1 MKSIVKQLVWV
12 LTAIAFLSGAM
23 VPWLAGGKA
32 FAAPGTGVTAS
43 ANCDMMDMSGTM
55 ADDMAGHGS
64 DVDKSA
70 PCKSMTLDCMMQMGC
85 LGLSGAILANLES
98 VAAPIRYR
106 SVIYGSQAS
115 AGSGLSTAP
124 DPFPPKTLV

>member
-1 MKSIVKQLVWV
+1 MKQLVWV
-12 LTAIAFLSGAM
+12 LTAVAVLIGTM
-23 VPWLAGGKA
+23 GPWLAGEKA
-32 FAAPGTGVTAS
+32 FAAPGIGVTAS
-43 ANCDMMDMSGTM
+43 ANCDTMDMSGPS
-55 ADDMAGHGS
+55 ANDMAGHPS
-64 DVDKSA
+64 DVDKSV
-70 PCKSMTLDCMMQMGC
+70 PCKSMTPDCMMQMGC

-98 VAAPIRYR
+98 VAAPVRYS